1 MIVKA
6 LGQGEDLAQRSSV
19 KVMEAANKAIRG
31 SSVVVARRLPSGD
44 IILMFKGKAEEH
56 TKDTAWVQ
64 ATFGSSAQVRP
75 REFTVVAKGLL
86 AQRLWAIHDSQ
97 QVVKEL

>member
-1 MIVKA
+1 
-6 LGQGEDLAQRSSV
+6 
-19 KVMEAANKAIRG
+19 MEAANKAIGG
-31 SSVVVARRLPSGD
+31 SSVVAARRLPSGD
-44 IILMFKGKAEEH
+44 TILTFEGKAEEH